1 MKIKTIILEEAEQKC
16 GEKSYGEPLE
26 EQCNKVQIQVVMA
39 TPSTHAASTQSLIS
53 FSEESVDLGIVCGGI
68 HQGMVIE
75 GFPAKRKCWSKINNS
90 RCSRSPTKTKHLD
103 LDRF

>member
-26 EQCNKVQIQVVMA
+26 EQCNKVQIQVMMA
-39 TPSTHAASTQSLIS
+39 TPSTHAASTQSLMS

-68 HQGMVIE
+68 HQGVVVE
-75 GFPAKRKCWSKINNS
+75 GFPAKRKCWSKVNNS
-90 RCSRSPTKTKHLD
+90 RCSRSPTKTEHLE